1 MENGGVEAV
10 TSIISLL
17 EALVRPIALGRKDSA
32 EYRDFLTGPPSFPA
46 SSKCDPGG
54 KGCYIACYMKS
65 APHAVQLAAALEF
78 NAKCFLTNDDRLRK
92 VQELE
97 VIVLERWLQEQY
109 NGNAP

>member
-1 MENGGVEAV
+1 
-10 TSIISLL
+10 
-17 EALVRPIALGRKDSA
+17 
-32 EYRDFLTGPPSFPA
+32 
-46 SSKCDPGG
+46 
-54 KGCYIACYMKS
+54 MKS